1 MICFQNVLQYSPY
14 FMTALEEDLLQQT
27 TAKRQ
32 HFKSIVRYFTAPR
45 QVDWLQQMTSLTVDK

>member
-1 MICFQNVLQYSPY
+1 
-14 FMTALEEDLLQQT
+14 MTALEEDLLQQT
-27 TAKRQ
+27 TAERQ